1 LQIRKHFAQREA
13 QSGQRRPPADM
24 PSQAPPRKPPVT
36 APLQRNFLPKQQP
49 VTDTLPTAAPSRW
62 KRVLKR
68 ALAILGIILA
78 LSIAY
83 IFLLMGEPGE
93 DDQLTAQNAVQE
105 EIIRVPIAATQASSD
120 ADLNL
125 LAANFGKPVLALY
138 SSDLTLQKAT
148 LYDTAFRGGY
158 ARRLTLQYAFSD
170 GSVLI
175 ADSIR
180 PTAAVELLKDS
191 NYSLN
196 VNQLYSL
203 AGMDAVRMDTSAQ
216 ACLIARGSE
225 AVYAIRCPAQHAT
238 ELAALIKQASL
249 MQGTAQ

>member
-1 LQIRKHFAQREA
+1 MQIRRYFAQGGA
-13 QSGQRRPPADM
+13 QGGQRRPPADM
-24 PSQAPPRKPPVT
+24 PSQAPPRKPPAA
-36 APLQRNFLPKQQP
+36 APVHRDILPKQSP

-68 ALAILGIILA
+68 ALAVLGIILA

-93 DDQLTAQNAVQE
+93 DDQLTAQNVSQE
-105 EIIRVPIAATQASSD
+105 ETIRVPIAATQASSD

-138 SSDLTLQKAT
+138 SGDLTLQKAT
-148 LYDTAFRGGY
+148 LFDTAFRGGY

-175 ADSIR
+175 VDSIR
-180 PTAAVELLKDS
+180 PTAAVELLKDA

-196 VNQLYSL
+196 VNQLYTL
-203 AGMDAVRMDTSAQ
+203 AGMDAVRMDTDAQ
-216 ACLIARGSE
+216 ACLVARGSE
-225 AVYAIRCPAQHAT
+225 AVYAIRCPAQHT
-238 ELAALIKQASL
+238 GELASLIKQASL